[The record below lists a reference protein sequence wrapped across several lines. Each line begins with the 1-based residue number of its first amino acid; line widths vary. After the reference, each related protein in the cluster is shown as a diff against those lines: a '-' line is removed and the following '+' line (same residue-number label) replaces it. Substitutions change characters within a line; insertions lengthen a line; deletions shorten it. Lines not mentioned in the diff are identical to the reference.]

1 MTPRRLQ
8 IGVASLGRM
17 GARHAL
23 SILNKT
29 PRAEL
34 VAAFSPDQ
42 KEL

>member
-1 MTPRRLQ
+1 
-8 IGVASLGRM
+8 M

-23 SILNKT
+23 NVLNKS